1 MSTFLT
7 SYLASASFYL
17 LTAIWSFNFFSYSF
31 ASISWLTRRGGLKVN
46 KPSPFSLVAFGN
58 ADMFDLLVSIG
69 LLRPQQV
76 FPAEI
81 PELSS
86 LSTLLPRR
94 SFRFPLLRV
103 CFNCCLL
110 VFWVCPFL
118 VLELGLAFEL
128 WLWVEWTFRFCCY
141 AALQLAGCEFNSSWV
156 WNPSVG

>member
-1 MSTFLT
+1 M
-7 SYLASASFYL
+7 
-17 LTAIWSFNFFSYSF
+17 
-31 ASISWLTRRGGLKVN
+31 N

-103 CFNCCLL
+103 CFNCYLL
-110 VFWVCPFL
+110 VF
-118 VLELGLAFEL
+118 
-128 WLWVEWTFRFCCY
+128 
-141 AALQLAGCEFNSSWV
+141 
-156 WNPSVG
+156 